1 MDGEL
6 GHPEWME
13 SMALATLSPADRAAS
28 GEDAATPGPSKR
40 PAPEPDDGLPD
51 QDAPPASRR
60 RQAGMYHAQ
69 LDARRMSQYSAS
81 VRPARLDELMALQAE
96 IRRLNVCLR
105 GLVDAEQETP
115 QDLAT
120 KVARTLAELAGGP
133 VRVRSC
139 FRAGRFSSTRA
150 RPVIIA
156 FDDLA
161 EKVRVLRAKKMLY
174 MASCPPDLRGLRV
187 YHDLSPLQL
196 RWKVLLRPSYDF
208 FKDQGTRA
216 IWRNGYRLMAYTHGT
231 WEEYIPREIL
241 VPGVHGYY

>member
-1 MDGEL
+1 MDGAQ
-6 GHPEWME
+6 GHPEWMD
-13 SMALATLSPADRAAS
+13 STDLATPSPADRATS
-28 GEDAATPGPSKR
+28 REDAAAPGPPKR
-40 PAPEPDDGLPD
+40 PAPESDDGLPD
-51 QDAPPASRR
+51 LDAPPASRQ
-60 RQAGMYHAQ
+60 RQTGMYHAQ
-69 LDARRMSQYSAS
+69 LDARRMTHYAAS
-81 VRPARLDELMALQAE
+81 VRPARLDELLALQAE
-96 IRRLNVCLR
+96 LRHLNMCLR
-105 GLVDAEQETP
+105 GLVDAVNETP

-133 VRVRSC
+133 VRIRNC

-161 EKVRVLRAKKMLY
+161 EKVQVLRAKKLLY
-174 MASCPPDLRGLRV
+174 TATCPPELRGLRV